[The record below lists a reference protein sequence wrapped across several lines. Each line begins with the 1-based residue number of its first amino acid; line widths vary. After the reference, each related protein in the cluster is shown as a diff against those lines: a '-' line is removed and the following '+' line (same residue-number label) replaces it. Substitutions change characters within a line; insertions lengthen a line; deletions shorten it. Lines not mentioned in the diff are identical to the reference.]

1 MQGNLLGLV
10 CFIRVCFLTIT
21 YYFCFLLTYKH
32 YRYRLILH
40 VSEGF
45 DEQVKF
51 LLFDILAQY
60 LLQKTAFELAEEV
73 AEVL

>member
-1 MQGNLLGLV
+1 MIFNHY
-10 CFIRVCFLTIT
+10 LTIT
-21 YYFCFLLTYKH
+21 LIFNH

-51 LLFDILAQY
+51 LLFDVLAQY